1 MKNYII
7 SNNNK
12 LEIKNI
18 EKITSDI
25 HLYNHIKY
33 KKRKKIE
40 YLECKSR
47 SKKDYSKDYDFIK
60 RKSSKYSLE
69 LRNFLNKY
77 HENKFSDVFWD
88 KLLNEQLYRL
98 TLWVYDFYTEFNF
111 ILKKDFC
118 ANISSNSKFKSPHF
132 FSEIL
137 SNIEFDNTY
146 RDEIL
151 KIFLQNL
158 GRNKI
163 HKSIK
168 LKIKKNINDINTKK
182 KNIKAFHLNNIFDF
196 DLIFSYLENKIRKK
210 FFNSGIS
217 TIAIIKSYFHT
228 KYRLKI
234 ENKSNLRVI
243 TLNFHDYQKNDKID
257 KIGRDNLSNCI
268 IEKDKFDF
276 FFKKVLNKFFP
287 KHLLEEFKINYI
299 NIINFYKFNKDL
311 KYIINESFISDDWSN
326 FNLAVGKEFFNVKHI
341 YNEHNYLHY
350 PLYANRINE
359 FANNVDFYFSIGW
372 KNKKFPQV
380 LKGSNLSILRNN
392 KNYKKKYKILFLPT
406 VSFSRKPYFA
416 NYISK
421 ETGYEY
427 YKTSINFLKK
437 LNSDVK
443 DNLSIKLHPRS
454 FNYLGFEYYYKELK
468 DFEIIKKEYPSIE
481 IIKKSELIVVDHY
494 STLFVELMKLNVPF
508 IIILG
513 DNFIYQ
519 SNYKFNDFESLI
531 KNQVIHL
538 NTESASKFINKIYG
552 KHLEWWASKKVKISV
567 ENFRKNNLGNEV
579 EFINKI
585 LELSNK

>member
-7 SNNNK
+7 SNNK
-12 LEIKNI
+12 ELEIKNI
-18 EKITSDI
+18 KKITSDI

-47 SKKDYSKDYDFIK
+47 SKKDYFNDYDFIK

-77 HENKFSDVFWD
+77 HKNNFSDVFWD

-98 TLWVYDFYTEFNF
+98 TLWVYDFYTEFKL

-132 FSEIL
+132 FSEIIY
-137 SNIEFDNTY
+137 NFEFDNTH

-151 KIFLQNL
+151 KIFLQNF
-158 GRNKI
+158 GKNKI

-168 LKIKKNINDINTKK
+168 LRIKKNVNDIKTKK
-182 KNIKAFHLNNIFDF
+182 QNIKTFYLDKLFNF
-196 DLIFSYLENKIRKK
+196 DLIFLYLENKIRKK
-210 FFNSGIS
+210 FFNSEKS

-257 KIGRDNLSNCI
+257 KIGRENLSNCI

-276 FFKKVLNKFFP
+276 FFKKVLNRFFP
-287 KHLLEEFKINYI
+287 KHLLEEFKPNYL
-299 NIINFYKFNKDL
+299 NILNFYKFNKNL
-311 KYIINESFISDDWSN
+311 KYIINESSISDDWSN
-326 FNLAVGKEFFNVKHI
+326 LNLAVGKEFFNVKHI

-359 FANNVDFYFSIGW
+359 LANNVDFYFSIGW

-380 LKGSNLSILRNN
+380 LKGANLSILRNN

-406 VSFSRKPYFA
+406 ASFSRKPYFA

-427 YKTSINFLKK
+427 YKTSLNFLKK
-437 LNSDVK
+437 LNGNVK

-468 DFEIIKKEYPSIE
+468 DFEFIKKEYPTIE

-494 STLFVELMKLNVPF
+494 STLFIELMKLNVPF
-508 IIILG
+508 IHILG

-519 SNYKFNDFESLI
+519 SNYKINDFESLI

-538 NTESASKFINKIYG
+538 NAESASKFINKIYG
-552 KHLEWWASKKVKISV
+552 RHLEWWTSKKVKLSV
-567 ENFRKNNLGNEV
+567 ENFRKKNFGNEDK
-579 EFINKI
+579 FINKI